1 MHICFLTNEFPK
13 AGFPHG
19 GVGSFVK
26 TIAQEFVKKGIKVSV
41 IGMNYTLNDETEYI
55 DGVAIYRLKK
65 STVKGLSWYFNSK
78 AIYKK
83 IVEVH
88 KKRPIQIIESSEL
101 GLAFLPKINN
111 IKYVI
116 RLHGGHHF
124 FAEAENRGIHW
135 WKGFQEKRSF
145 KKADAFIAVSQYVKV
160 HTAKYLSYD
169 DKPVAAICNPINSVF
184 LKSELQSKCEIAP
197 ENRIVFAGTVCEKKG
212 IRQLIQAFPLVR
224 KQFPNAILEIYGRD
238 WFFPDGS
245 SYIEMLKVKELP
257 QLDGTANAINF
268 HGAIPF
274 IEIPEAY
281 AAASVCVFPSHME
294 TQGLVAPEAM
304 AMGKAVVFTKLG
316 PGPET
321 IVDYETGLL
330 CDPFDPND
338 IAEKIVWV
346 LSNKE
351 KAKEMGEKG
360 RKFVVDKLNLQ
371 QIVKQNYDFFNQL
384 CLKKNC

>member
-26 TIAQEFVKKGIKVSV
+26 TIAQEFVKRGIKVTV
-41 IGMNYTLNDETEYI
+41 IGMNYTLNDEIENV
-55 DGVAIYRLKK
+55 DGISIYRLKK
-65 STVKGLSWYFNSK
+65 STVKGVSWYFNSK

-169 DKPVAAICNPINSVF
+169 DKPVAAICNPINTDF
-184 LKSELQSKCEIAP
+184 FKPNHASKLESK
-197 ENRIVFAGTVCEKKG
+197 IVFVGTVCEKKG
-212 IRQLIQAFPLVR
+212 IRQLIQAFPMVK
-224 KQFPNAILEIYGRD
+224 KQFPKTTLEIYGRD
-238 WFFPDGS
+238 WFYPDGT
-245 SYIEMLKVKELP
+245 SYIQMLKVKELP
-257 QLDGTANAINF
+257 QLGNTANAINF
-268 HGAIPF
+268 HGAIPY
-274 IEIPEAY
+274 IEISDVY

-316 PGPET
+316 PGTEV
-321 IVDYETGLL
+321 INDYETGLL
-330 CDPFDPND
+330 CDPHDPND

>member
-1 MHICFLTNEFPK
+1 MHVCFLTHEFPK
-13 AGFPHG
+13 VGFPHG

-26 TIAQEFVKKGIKVSV
+26 TIAQEFGKKGIKVSV
-41 IGMNYTLNDETEYI
+41 IGINYTLNDETEYI

-78 AIYKK
+78 AINKK
-83 IVEVH
+83 ILEVH
-88 KKRPIQIIESSEL
+88 KKHPIQIIESSEL

-145 KKADAFIAVSQYVKV
+145 KKADAFIAVSQYVKS
-160 HTAKYLSYD
+160 HTAKYLSYG
-169 DKPVAAICNPINSVF
+169 DKPVAAICNPINTDF
-184 LKSELQSKCEIAP
+184 FKPKEARKFG
-197 ENRIVFAGTVCEKKG
+197 NKIVFVGTVCEKKG

-224 KQFPNAILEIYGRD
+224 KEFPNATLEIYGRD

-257 QLDGTANAINF
+257 QLGDNVNAINF

-321 IVDYETGLL
+321 IFDYETGLL

-351 KAKEMGEKG
+351 KAKKMGKKG

-384 CLKKNC
+384 CLKKNS